1 MTLGTPA
8 TPRYPECKSTRIGR
22 LQCPPRVLLAN
33 MHPVSWVDFTPF
45 TNMAGTESLMPDGV
59 YSTMVG

>member
-8 TPRYPECKSTRIGR
+8 MPRYPECKSTRIGR

-33 MHPVSWVDFTPF
+33 MHPVSWVDFTLL
-45 TNMAGTESLMPDGV
+45 TVMADL
-59 YSTMVG
+59 